1 MNVFYPTDVSR
12 LSVNLRFSSLL
23 LFLLQIEACWRR
35 SVKGAVHRV
44 LHKHH
49 AKQEKSRSGQ
59 VTWTHHWS
67 GSSLDPIDSSRV
79 QSPGHTETDLFIYF
93 CPFLSAFPEALTQES
108 SCRSACQT
116 PGGDVS
122 SQSAGAAAA
131 LLRSWN
137 TRVNIIKHDMFLTV
151 LLKWYL
157 CVTSGSDGP
166 QTGSQKHVGLSLN

>member
-12 LSVNLRFSSLL
+12 LSVNLRFPSLL

-44 LHKHH
+44 LHKHQ

-67 GSSLDPIDSSRV
+67 GSSLDPLDSSRV
-79 QSPGHTETDLFIYF
+79 QDTQRQIYLFIF
-93 CPFLSAFPEALTQES
+93 VLFLQLFQKLW
-108 SCRSACQT
+108 
-116 PGGDVS
+116 
-122 SQSAGAAAA
+122 
-131 LLRSWN
+131 LRS
-137 TRVNIIKHDMFLTV
+137 RPAGQHVKHQVATFPHNQLELLPPCCGAETHESNMTCFSTV
-151 LLKWYL
+151 LLKWYM